1 MEKENQKLLK
11 IQSAIMAYLMLDD
24 IHLVDCLSN
33 DSKEY
38 VRKESKKVRDL
49 FYATADTIY
58 HELEQ

>member
-1 MEKENQKLLK
+1 MEKENQKLNT
-11 IQSAIMAYLMLDD
+11 IQSAILAYILLDD
-24 IHLVDCLSN
+24 ITRVDCLSTN
-33 DSKEY
+33 LQDY